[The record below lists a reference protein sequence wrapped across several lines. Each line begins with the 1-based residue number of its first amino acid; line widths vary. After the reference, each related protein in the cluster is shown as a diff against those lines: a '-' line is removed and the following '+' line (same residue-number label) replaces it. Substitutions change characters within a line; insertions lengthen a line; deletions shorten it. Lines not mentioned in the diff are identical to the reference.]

1 MLSPFLS
8 KEYVAIA
15 LIKTKYEIFNE
26 AFITL
31 SELNQFNQF
40 VQQELNNQD
49 LGIVITSND
58 LSRENFN
65 ITNGIVM
72 PAESCWCNLDRL
84 PANIYSILND
94 KNLVSNFLMKLEIEK
109 LKTLKNVQLEQ
120 DTPAVKESTGSQF
133 SKQFKKLP

>member
-72 PAESCWCNLDRL
+72 PTEGCWCNLDRL
-84 PANIYSILND
+84 PANIYSILSD

-109 LKTLKNVQLEQ
+109 LKTLENVQLEQ
-120 DTPAVKESTGSQF
+120 DTPAAKESTGSQL
-133 SKQFKKLP
+133 SKQLKKLP

>member
-31 SELNQFNQF
+31 LELNQFNQF
-40 VQQELNNQD
+40 VQQELNNQE

-72 PAESCWCNLDRL
+72 PAEGCWCNLDRL

-94 KNLVSNFLMKLEIEK
+94 TK
-109 LKTLKNVQLEQ
+109 
-120 DTPAVKESTGSQF
+120 F
-133 SKQFKKLP
+133 SF

>member
-15 LIKTKYEIFNE
+15 IIKTKYEIFNE
-26 AFITL
+26 EFITL

-65 ITNGIVM
+65 ITNSIVM
-72 PAESCWCNLDRL
+72 STESCWCSLDKP

-94 KNLVSNFLMKLEIEK
+94 TNLVSNFLMKLEIEK
-109 LKTLKNVQLEQ
+109 LKTLENVQLEQ
-120 DTPAVKESTGSQF
+120 DTLAVKESTGSQL
-133 SKQFKKLP
+133 SKRFKKLP